1 MSSVGPALTCLQV
14 REGLPAGP
22 PQDRLAGSDFCKG
35 GAHKGDGHVNGGEP
49 WGAAGTAAGRTA
61 RVLPERGG
69 RPPRGM
75 AVATWERGPSG
86 LCASHVPKE
95 AAHLAFEKCEVC
107 PCLNVGLIIL
117 QHCAGQTKRASWLRR
132 AGGAAGLPA
141 PVVGRDKE
149 RGVGADFSLSPE
161 RPSSSMVS
169 FYRWGN
175 RGPTPSDLVDRSP
188 PTASLLRDARLKNV
202 TL

>member
-1 MSSVGPALTCLQV
+1 MGSGGDCSKADRACPA
-14 REGLPAGP
+14 
-22 PQDRLAGSDFCKG
+22 
-35 GAHKGDGHVNGGEP
+35 
-49 WGAAGTAAGRTA
+49 
-61 RVLPERGG
+61 ERGG
-69 RPPRGM
+69 RPPRGT
-75 AVATWERGPSG
+75 AVAAWERGPSG
-86 LCASHVPKE
+86 LSASHVPKE

-117 QHCAGQTKRASWLRR
+117 KHCAGQTKRASWLRR

-141 PVVGRDKE
+141 PVAGRDKE
-149 RGVGADFSLSPE
+149 RGIGADFSLSPE

>member
-1 MSSVGPALTCLQV
+1 MSSVGPVLTCLQV

-22 PQDRLAGSDFCKG
+22 PQDRLASSDFCKG
-35 GAHKGDGHVNGGEP
+35 GAHKGDRHVNGGNRGERRGP
-49 WGAAGTAAGRTA
+49 RQSGP

-75 AVATWERGPSG
+75 AVALWERGPSG

-117 QHCAGQTKRASWLRR
+117 KHCAGQTKRASWLRR
-132 AGGAAGLPA
+132 AGGATGLPA
-141 PVVGRDKE
+141 PVAGRDKE

-188 PTASLLRDARLKNV
+188 PTASLLRDARLKHV